1 MGRWP
6 AAWPKS
12 VHMIG
17 VGGVAMSGL
26 AAVLARAGTRV
37 RGSDRAVYPP
47 ASTMLEL
54 AGIEL
59 RTPFDRAH
67 LEPFPE
73 LVVVG
78 NAISRGNVELEGA
91 LENQLQIASLPEVI
105 ERLLVPG
112 RRVSVVAGTH
122 GKTTTTSMLA
132 WIHHATGRDPT
143 FLIGGQPGN
152 FDVGARLGSGHEL
165 ILEGDEY
172 DSCFFDKGPKFLH
185 YWPRIAILGPV
196 EFDHADIYSDL
207 AAVERSF
214 ELLTRLIPR
223 DGVLIAH
230 QHPVTLRV
238 AAASRAPVQSCGT
251 GSDADW
257 CILDRQDQLDGQS
270 FLLQFGGHRHSVQ
283 LAIAGEH
290 NALNATAAIAAAHAA
305 AIPLDQAL
313 AAISSFRPPKR
324 RLELLAELGGIRLI
338 DDFAHHP
345 TAIEQTLRTLR
356 SLVPS
361 GGRLIACVEP
371 RSNTM
376 VRTVFATELSAAL
389 ALADRVL
396 LGAIDRPERF
406 QAGEALDIATL
417 CRTIRERGADANGP
431 LTPEQIETQVTA
443 DWRAGDCIVVM
454 SNGAFGGLAQRLR
467 QRLQR

>member
-1 MGRWP
+1 
-6 AAWPKS
+6 
-12 VHMIG
+12 
-17 VGGVAMSGL
+17 
-26 AAVLARAGTRV
+26 
-37 RGSDRAVYPP
+37 
-47 ASTMLEL
+47 
-54 AGIEL
+54 
-59 RTPFDRAH
+59 
-67 LEPFPE
+67 
-73 LVVVG
+73 
-78 NAISRGNVELEGA
+78 
-91 LENQLQIASLPEVI
+91 
-105 ERLLVPG
+105 
-112 RRVSVVAGTH
+112 
-122 GKTTTTSMLA
+122 
-132 WIHHATGRDPT
+132 
-143 FLIGGQPGN
+143 
-152 FDVGARLGSGHEL
+152 
-165 ILEGDEY
+165 
-172 DSCFFDKGPKFLH
+172 
-185 YWPRIAILGPV
+185 
-196 EFDHADIYSDL
+196 
-207 AAVERSF
+207 
-214 ELLTRLIPR
+214 
-223 DGVLIAH
+223 
-230 QHPVTLRV
+230 
-238 AAASRAPVQSCGT
+238 
-251 GSDADW
+251 
-257 CILDRQDQLDGQS
+257 
-270 FLLQFGGHRHSVQ
+270 VQ